1 MRNRNIR
8 KSHVLT
14 VAGAEQDNRM
24 ITNAEENATQ
34 NNNKLHTGFYAG
46 EREDFMMNSIYMRKN
61 ELKAENEPVKIA
73 LDHGWSSIKGEHIF
87 METSVVPVD
96 YTPLTNHGL
105 LE

>member
-1 MRNRNIR
+1 
-8 KSHVLT
+8 
-14 VAGAEQDNRM
+14 M

-46 EREDFMMNSIYMRKN
+46 EREDFMMDSIYMRENK
-61 ELKAENEPVKIA
+61 LKAENEPVKIA
-73 LDHGWSSIKGEHIF
+73 LDHGWRSIKGEHIF

>member
-1 MRNRNIR
+1 
-8 KSHVLT
+8 
-14 VAGAEQDNRM
+14 M
-24 ITNAEENATQ
+24 ITNAEENATL

-46 EREDFMMNSIYMRKN
+46 EREDFMMDSIYMRENK
-61 ELKAENEPVKIA
+61 LKAENEPVKIA
-73 LDHGWSSIKGEHIF
+73 LDHGWRSIKGEHIF